1 MQALLRAHTQYPC
14 STASAMLIPKH
25 QTYETHAW
33 RGQRAGSRWAG
44 LDVWCSSNRQ
54 EVGLRARLDG
64 EQLLVR
70 GRAQCVSCVQAGHGP
85 SSTTRFSEIP
95 RKPHN
100 PSGWYFYMEK
110 EECAFEKMVRWQAY
124 SWERELLNHSQ
135 TSSII
140 ISENTNWGL
149 IWSMYHLPSFT

>member
-1 MQALLRAHTQYPC
+1 MFCWSLASWMFAGCRLCYVCAH
-14 STASAMLIPKH
+14 S
-25 QTYETHAW
+25 THAAQLVQCLSQNI
-33 RGQRAGSRWAG
+33 RLMKHTHGEAEGQLGSWGAG

-64 EQLLVR
+64 EQLSVR
-70 GRAQCVSCVQAGHGP
+70 GHTQCVSCVQAGHGP
-85 SSTTRFSEIP
+85 SSTARFLEIP

-124 SWERELLNHSQ
+124 SWERELLNHS
-135 TSSII
+135 
-140 ISENTNWGL
+140 
-149 IWSMYHLPSFT
+149 